1 MNQENVKTIEKDM
14 EYLSQISSEVD
25 FNDSEL

>member
-14 EYLSQISSEVD
+14 EYLRQISSEVD